1 MKIKDLIKHLQTYDE
16 NDTVASSIW
25 LAEDVLSI
33 AHELG
38 KQISRQ
44 QANEALKF
52 IERQQDATDRRSAP
66 MAWVGGIKLL
76 DLYLMNCKEL

>member
-38 KQISRQ
+38 KTLSRQ
-44 QANEALKF
+44 QANEALNF
-52 IERQQDATDRRSAP
+52 IERKQDAN
-66 MAWVGGIKLL
+66 VGINWDIIKDAIDCQL
-76 DLYLMNCKEL
+76 ES